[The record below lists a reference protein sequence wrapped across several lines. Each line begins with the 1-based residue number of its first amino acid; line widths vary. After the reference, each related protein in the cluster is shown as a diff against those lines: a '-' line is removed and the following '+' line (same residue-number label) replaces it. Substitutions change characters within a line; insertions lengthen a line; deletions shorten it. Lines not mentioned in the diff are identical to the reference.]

1 MSSVEGRSRS
11 CSESS
16 DTGDMV
22 QQGMCVMEGA
32 KGVGYDVDGK
42 FSYSQVRVSI
52 GKLISKLK
60 AVIQDS
66 RFIMIK

>member
-42 FSYSQVRVSI
+42 FSYSQVS
-52 GKLISKLK
+52 
-60 AVIQDS
+60 
-66 RFIMIK
+66 